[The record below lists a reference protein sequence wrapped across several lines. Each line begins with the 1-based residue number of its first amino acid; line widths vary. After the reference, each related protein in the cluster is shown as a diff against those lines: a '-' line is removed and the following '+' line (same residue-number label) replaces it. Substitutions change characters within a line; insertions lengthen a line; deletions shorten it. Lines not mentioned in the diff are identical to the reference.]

1 LARALVT
8 AALAYAEREG
18 IQTIKLDATE
28 QGQPLYES
36 LGWRPESAIERWSRS
51 AIEPATR
58 SSFRDASWDLAAGL
72 DQEAFGADRSRLL
85 ASFQDR
91 GKLYDRDSGFAL
103 TRPGSRA
110 TYIGPLVADNSN
122 TARELLKIC
131 LPDCAG
137 PCFLDL
143 LPENKHS
150 VTLAQ
155 EAGFHKDR
163 ELVRMSRGPD
173 CPQQVSM
180 IYGIAGFEFG

>member
-1 LARALVT
+1 
-8 AALAYAEREG
+8 
-18 IQTIKLDATE
+18 
-28 QGQPLYES
+28 